1 MTGVVVV
8 PDERTIK
15 LESLEDLSNFTRT
28 QLQRIID
35 RTSGGNPSLGDEQ
48 LLYKWTEF
56 SLKLMISMGMDLD
69 SRLTEAEDI
78 IFNERLRAE
87 RKG

>member
-1 MTGVVVV
+1 MTGESPVIDN
-8 PDERTIK
+8 PADMLK
-15 LESLEDLSNFTRT
+15 LSKAYE
-28 QLQRIID
+28 
-35 RTSGGNPSLGDEQ
+35 
-48 LLYKWTEF
+48 
-56 SLKLMISMGMDLD
+56 LMISMGMDLD